1 VTGAYV
7 DSALAHMAEGG
18 PPPFWRH
25 FHWGLFA
32 DPERE
37 DDSPERY
44 FAAAEALTDRI
55 LGAGRV
61 GDGGWVLDVGCGFGG
76 TLAHLLARAP
86 RCRALGLNIDE
97 RQLQWARRLLAPAP
111 PVPFVAADGCRLPV
125 AGGSLDHVL
134 AIECVFHFPS
144 RRAFFRE
151 AARVLRPGGTLALSD
166 FLMAPGALARVAA
179 TMAGAAAMG
188 DEAWYGYVAKPLTA
202 EGYDRLARSAGFAV
216 LVDDDVT
223 AATLPTYPALRR
235 LARGAG
241 DAEGLDTTGG
251 VEALAVAGDLQYHVL
266 AFRRSEVERVGRS
279 PQPTRGDLLAS
290 TGSTARPTRQHGTAG
305 GRRCEVSAPRS

>member
-7 DSALAHMAEGG
+7 DSALAHMAQGG

-25 FHWGLFA
+25 FHWGLFP

-37 DDSPERY
+37 DDRPERY

-55 LGAGRV
+55 LDAGRV
-61 GDGGWVLDVGCGFGG
+61 ADGGRVLDVGCGFGG
-76 TLAHLLARAP
+76 TLDHLRARAP
-86 RCRALGLNIDE
+86 RCRAVGLNIDE
-97 RQLQWARRLLAPAP
+97 RQLQWARRLLAPSSP
-111 PVPFVAADGCRLPV
+111 SPLVAADGCRLPV
-125 AGGSLDHVL
+125 ADGSLDHVL

-179 TMAGAAAMG
+179 TIAAAAGMG
-188 DEAWYGYVAKPLTA
+188 EQAWYGYVAKPLTA
-202 EGYDRLARSAGFAV
+202 EGYTRLSRSAGFEL

-266 AFRRSEVERVGRS
+266 AFRRQDVQASLRRHRS
-279 PQPTRGDLLAS
+279 AASCGVTSGLGSATRS
-290 TGSTARPTRQHGTAG
+290 TST
-305 GRRCEVSAPRS
+305 

>member
-7 DSALAHMAEGG
+7 DSALAHMAQGG

-25 FHWGLFA
+25 FHWGLFP

-37 DDSPERY
+37 DDRPERY

-55 LGAGRV
+55 LDAGRV
-61 GDGGWVLDVGCGFGG
+61 ADGGRVLDVGCGFGG
-76 TLAHLLARAP
+76 TLDHLRARAP
-86 RCRALGLNIDE
+86 RCRAVGLNIDE
-97 RQLQWARRLLAPAP
+97 RQLQWARRLLAPSSP
-111 PVPFVAADGCRLPV
+111 SPLVAADGCRLPV
-125 AGGSLDHVL
+125 ADGSLDHVL

-179 TMAGAAAMG
+179 TIAAAAG
-188 DEAWYGYVAKPLTA
+188 LGEQAWYGYVAKPLTA
-202 EGYDRLARSAGFAV
+202 EGYTRLSRSAGFEL

-266 AFRRSEVERVGRS
+266 AFRRQDVQASLRRHRS
-279 PQPTRGDLLAS
+279 AASCGVTSGLGSATRS
-290 TGSTARPTRQHGTAG
+290 TST
-305 GRRCEVSAPRS
+305 

>member
-55 LGAGRV
+55 LAAGRV
-61 GDGGWVLDVGCGFGG
+61 ADGARVLDVGCGFGG
-76 TLAHLLARAP
+76 TLDHLRARAP
-86 RCRALGLNIDE
+86 HCRTVGLNIDE
-97 RQLQWARRLLAPAP
+97 RQLHWARRLLEPAPASP
-111 PVPFVAADGCRLPV
+111 LVAADGCCLPV

-166 FLMAPGALARVAA
+166 FVMAPGALARVAA
-179 TMAGAAAMG
+179 TMAAAAG
-188 DEAWYGYVAKPLTA
+188 LGEAAWYGYVAKPLTSD
-202 EGYDRLARSAGFAV
+202 GYARLARSAGFAL

-251 VEALAVAGDLQYHVL
+251 VEALALAGDLQYHVL
-266 AFRRSEVERVGRS
+266 AFRRQDV
-279 PQPTRGDLLAS
+279 QAS
-290 TGSTARPTRQHGTAG
+290 LRRQSSAASSGVTSG
-305 GRRCEVSAPRS
+305 LGSAPRSTST

>member
-7 DSALAHMAEGG
+7 DSALAHMADGG

-55 LGAGRV
+55 LAAGRV
-61 GDGGWVLDVGCGFGG
+61 GDRGRVLDVGCGFGG
-76 TLAHLLARAP
+76 TLDHLRLRAP
-86 RCRALGLNIDE
+86 RCRTVGLNIDE
-97 RQLQWARRLLAPAP
+97 RQLQWARRLLAPASASP
-111 PVPFVAADGCRLPV
+111 LVAADGCRLPV
-125 AGGSLDHVL
+125 AGDSLDHML

-179 TMAGAAAMG
+179 TMAASAGLG
-188 DEAWYGYVAKPLTA
+188 EQTWYGYVAKPLTS
-202 EGYDRLARSAGFAV
+202 EGYSRLARSAGFEV
-216 LVDDDVT
+216 LVDDDIT

-241 DAEGLDTTGG
+241 DAGGLDTTGG

-266 AFRRSEVERVGRS
+266 AFRRQDVQASLRRHRS
-279 PQPTRGDLLAS
+279 AASSGVTSGLGSATRS
-290 TGSTARPTRQHGTAG
+290 TST
-305 GRRCEVSAPRS
+305 

>member
-1 VTGAYV
+1 MTGAYV
-7 DSALAHMAEGG
+7 DSALAHMAQVG

-44 FAAAEALTDRI
+44 FAAAEALTERI
-55 LGAGRV
+55 LAAGRV
-61 GDGGWVLDVGCGFGG
+61 GDGAQVLDVGCGFGG
-76 TLAHLLARAP
+76 TLDHLRARAP
-86 RCRALGLNIDE
+86 HSRAVGLNIDE

-111 PVPFVAADGCRLPV
+111 PIPLVAADGCRLPV

-179 TMAGAAAMG
+179 TMAAAAGMG

-202 EGYDRLARSAGFAV
+202 EGYDRLARSAGFEV
-216 LVDDDVT
+216 LVDDDIT

-235 LARGAG
+235 LARGSGEA
-241 DAEGLDTTGG
+241 AGLDTTGG

-266 AFRRSEVERVGRS
+266 AFRRQEVQASLRRHRPAASSSVTSGLGSASRS
-279 PQPTRGDLLAS
+279 TS
-290 TGSTARPTRQHGTAG
+290 T
-305 GRRCEVSAPRS
+305 

>member
-7 DSALAHMAEGG
+7 ERALAHMEEGG

-25 FHWGLFA
+25 FHWGLFP
-32 DPERE
+32 DPERA

-55 LGAGRV
+55 LAAGEV
-61 GDGGWVLDVGCGFGG
+61 VDGSRVLDVGCGFGG
-76 TLAHLLARAP
+76 TLDHLRARAP
-86 RCRALGLNIDE
+86 GCRLVGLNIDE
-97 RQLQWARRLLAPAP
+97 RQLRWARRLLAPAP
-111 PVPFVAADGCRLPV
+111 RLPLVAADGCRLPV

-134 AIECVFHFPS
+134 AVECVFHFPS

-179 TMAGAAAMG
+179 TMAASAGLG
-188 DEAWYGYVAKPLTA
+188 DRSWYGYVAKPLTA
-202 EGYDRLARSAGFAV
+202 EGYARLARSAGFEV

-235 LARGAG
+235 LARASGE
-241 DAEGLDTTGG
+241 AEGLDTSGG

-266 AFRRSEVERVGRS
+266 AFRR
-279 PQPTRGDLLAS
+279 QDAQAWL
-290 TGSTARPTRQHGTAG
+290 
-305 GRRCEVSAPRS
+305 